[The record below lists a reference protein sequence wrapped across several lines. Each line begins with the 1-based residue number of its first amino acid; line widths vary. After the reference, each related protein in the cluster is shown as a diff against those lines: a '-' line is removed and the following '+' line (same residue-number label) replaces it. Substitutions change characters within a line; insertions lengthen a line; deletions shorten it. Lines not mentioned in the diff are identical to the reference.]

1 MLLISIDSCDLYR
14 KESHVLTKMPM
25 EPLGESRPP
34 TMLKPRL
41 FLRDPLEKVTSQM
54 AVDKERDRRKWP
66 STRSTLVDGA
76 NEASLSRLLTVK
88 GFLLVGGE
96 AEPID

>member
-1 MLLISIDSCDLYR
+1 
-14 KESHVLTKMPM
+14 MPM

-41 FLRDPLEKVTSQM
+41 FLREPLEKVTSQI
-54 AVDKERDRRKWP
+54 AVDNERDRRNWP
-66 STRSTLVDGA
+66 ASTRSTLADGA
-76 NEASLSRLLTVK
+76 KAAEVEASLSRRLTVK

-96 AEPID
+96 ADAIDW